1 MKRKKTQLELNL
13 IEKGWELDHKTYTG
27 KHSDKVLNYVYEK
40 VYYREYERK
49 CDGKIIV
56 TTWSARVL
64 LDSKREHIDDV
75 LIKSPM
81 SAYVNEITTAFIF
94 GKIRDITKE
103 VESCYPKDT
112 NEETMST
119 EEVDEVVEV
128 AEVVGGSDE

>member
-1 MKRKKTQLELNL
+1 MKRKKTQLEINL

-40 VYYREYERK
+40 VYSREFERK
-49 CDGKIIV
+49 DGKLIV

-64 LDSKREHIDDV
+64 LDSKREHFVDV

-81 SAYVNEITTAFIF
+81 SAYVNDITIAFMF

-112 NEETMST
+112 NEETLSK

-128 AEVVGGSDE
+128 AEVVSGSDE